1 MHVQRHAPPVEIRR
15 PEAEA
20 IAAAYLR
27 AAEGDARA
35 ALVQAITDA
44 LTDPD
49 AAEWGAAGQGRL
61 IAHGDALG
69 RVHG

>member
-20 IAAAYLR
+20 I
-27 AAEGDARA
+27 
-35 ALVQAITDA
+35 
-44 LTDPD
+44 TDPFTDFD
-49 AAEWGAAGQGRL
+49 AADRRAAGQGRL
-61 IAHGDALG
+61 IARGSARG

>member
-20 IAAAYLR
+20 IAAAYRR
-27 AAEGDARA
+27 AAKGDARA
-35 ALVQAITDA
+35 ARVQAITDA
-44 LTDPD
+44 LTDLD
-49 AAEWGAAGQGRL
+49 AADRRAAGQGRL
-61 IAHGDALG
+61 IARGSARG

>member
-20 IAAAYLR
+20 IAAAYLG
-27 AAEGDARA
+27 AAEGDTRA

-44 LTDPD
+44 LTDLD
-49 AAEWGAAGQGRL
+49 AAERHAAEQGRL
-61 IAHGDALG
+61 IARGYARG

>member
-1 MHVQRHAPPVEIRR
+1 MHVQRPAPPVEIRR

-20 IAAAYLR
+20 IAAAYLQ

-35 ALVQAITDA
+35 ALVQAIADA

-49 AAEWGAAGQGRL
+49 AAERRAAGQGRL
-61 IAHGDALG
+61 IAHGNALG